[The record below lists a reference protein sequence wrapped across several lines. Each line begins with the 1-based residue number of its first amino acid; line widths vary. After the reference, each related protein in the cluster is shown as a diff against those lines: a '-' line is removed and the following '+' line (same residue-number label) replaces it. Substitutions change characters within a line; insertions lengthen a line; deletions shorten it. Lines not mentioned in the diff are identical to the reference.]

1 MITEYQKIIDLL
13 DDTMNELSEIRKRY
27 WVERNDESK

>member
-1 MITEYQKIIDLL
+1 MIMEYQKIIDLL

-27 WVERNDESK
+27 WVETNDESK

>member
-27 WVERNDESK
+27 WNDESK